1 MSIKEK
7 IETYSNWFI
16 KRIEFISKIGDDETK
31 ILCCCTLMDALAK
44 CVEPDLQNKV
54 RFINLLEIFG
64 SNDIWT
70 RVSIYHLVN
79 DPKFMGVKRNKD
91 LATYTSKKLE
101 WLKPNEM
108 KNLYDVDPT
117 IDLIQNDVSRIHSI
131 SGFIELCKTHKYS
144 TYFYRQYRCGLVHE
158 ARILRE
164 HGSGWDYSRDNLP
177 HYIRC
182 KDKQMN
188 DKKQLI
194 FPAKFILDETIEIN
208 NEVRKWLIK
217 QNINPYERYGL
228 E

>member
-1 MSIKEK
+1 MSTREK
-7 IETYSNWFI
+7 INDYSTWFAERT
-16 KRIEFISKIGDDETK
+16 KFISKINDDETK

-44 CVEPDLQNKV
+44 CVEPARKNNE
-54 RFINLLEIFG
+54 RFTNLLELFG
-64 SNDIWT
+64 QNDIWI

-79 DPKFMGVKRNKD
+79 DPKFIGIKRNKD
-91 LATYTSKKLE
+91 LITYTSKKLE
-101 WLKPNEM
+101 WVKPNKM
-108 KNLYDVDPT
+108 KNLYEVDPT
-117 IDLIQNDVSRIHSI
+117 IDLVKNDIRSIDSI
-131 SGFIELCKTHKYS
+131 SKLTDLCKMYKYS

-208 NEVRKWLIK
+208 KEVRKWLIK